1 MHLLPAKEHKIRILS
16 KPMTAT
22 PLVYRSKPGSK
33 ITIKLPYSKM
43 SVADPK
49 KALADFS
56 IDDDVLLGKISKDAE
71 DAIIFL
77 KKDNFQIPIELSINN
92 KEKEKQIP
100 YRISGRREVV
110 KFDHLYN
117 SDTIQS
123 RNMWRFAPIDMD
135 MSKMVDENSTINFDG
150 YSFKVKPT
158 GVNIVLLEL
167 GDLHYYTNAL
177 QLSDKPKSVIINIGK
192 PIKGIELLIAAEW
205 KVRLT
210 GMKVGEIQLN
220 YSDGYIQTIPI
231 VNGYNTGSFN
241 AREASNVIYHEL
253 EWLKNI
259 YAVSFDADKTRVIK
273 DIKISI
279 LTADGSLGILG
290 ANIVV
295 DERNI

>member
-16 KPMTAT
+16 KPMKAT

-43 SVADPK
+43 SVADPQ

-150 YSFKVKPT
+150 Y
-158 GVNIVLLEL
+158 NI
-167 GDLHYYTNAL
+167 
-177 QLSDKPKSVIINIGK
+177 
-192 PIKGIELLIAAEW
+192 
-205 KVRLT
+205 
-210 GMKVGEIQLN
+210 
-220 YSDGYIQTIPI
+220 
-231 VNGYNTGSFN
+231 GSFN

-290 ANIVV
+290 ANIVI